1 MSQHL
6 FQKTYWYVG
15 LFMSILIFFM
25 GIGLLF
31 TNYLSDNLPTPNR
44 TYLGGIFLVYSVFR
58 GTRVYQQSKKFKN
71 DEE

>member
-1 MSQHL
+1 MSQSL

-25 GIGLLF
+25 GLGLLF
-31 TNYLSDNLPTPNR
+31 TSYLIDNLPLPNR

-58 GTRVYQQSKKFKN
+58 GTRVYQQFKQN
-71 DEE
+71 RNNEE

>member
-1 MSQHL
+1 MSQGL

-25 GIGLLF
+25 GLGLLF
-31 TNYLSDNLPTPNR
+31 TTYLNDNLPSPNR

-58 GTRVYQQSKKFKN
+58 GTRVYQQFKQNRN
-71 DEE
+71 DEK